1 MTAQDVYHRTYIGT
15 PDLHTHWMFLF
26 FSESC
31 VFSLVSIRTS
41 AILGH
46 VPIAGLVPIMGVVP
60 MMGHVPINV
69 HAVGIGHCLMKLQ
82 TITVNVLLMR
92 RRIYSNL
99 KLSYKC
105 FLMVHYIHSYLLTQ
119 IANRDYQDFTRVAD
133 ACLAHHWFYAK
144 IVTTQ

>member
-1 MTAQDVYHRTYIGT
+1 
-15 PDLHTHWMFLF
+15 MFLF

-46 VPIAGLVPIMGVVP
+46 VPITGLVPIMGVVP

-69 HAVGIGHCLMKLQ
+69 NALGIGHCLMKLHVI
-82 TITVNVLLMR
+82 TINVLLMR

-99 KLSYKC
+99 KLSHKC
-105 FLMVHYIHSYLLTQ
+105 FLMVHIHSYLLTQ
-119 IANRDYQDFTRVAD
+119 IVNHDYLDITRVAD
-133 ACLAHHWFYAK
+133 ACPAVHHTRVCLAAHHWFYAK